1 MTTTRIN
8 LRELRKLHPEKPEGC
23 LRCRWFLNCKS
34 YKIGARVFHTPNT
47 IHLRRPIAEATGDF
61 ENGHATKKVLLVA
74 MNPGIEEDKQGKI
87 LVGRSGK
94 LLEEWVEGYLG
105 DHIVY
110 VTNAVKC
117 YAPKEALS
125 KDGALPMAQIKAC
138 SSFLKEDIENI
149 KPDAIVALGKD
160 ASLALNLL
168 GVDYTRCHHPSYI
181 LHGGS
186 DALSKDMLTRVDAE
200 LKGELVKIPYSKDV
214 VHGFTIGLDFEWDY
228 ETGELNTIGLASE
241 DACVGGEWAESW
253 KKDLSKVLKD
263 QDVVVYG
270 HDLAR
275 AEVQKCLEI
284 GITDINCKFMDSF
297 ILMREL
303 LDHQEDFALKE
314 YAYRHLLVEDYTK
327 NIPKGKTDKETKH
340 LYAEFMKSY
349 SPEVGRVCAADAW
362 TSLYICKCL
371 EEDWKEEYGGM
382 KLGRE
387 ADMDMILPTA
397 VMMHKGIGLDLKKVE
412 EHRRKL
418 VKLVPQIKEELDREY
433 GIDVSKPVQVLEVLR
448 PHGARDTTKETLQKI
463 ADTSEDL
470 KVTAFIEKVLEYRRV
485 SKLVGTYLKP
495 LPELVDKD
503 GVIHSYIQIAGANN
517 GRPTSSSPNIANIPR
532 RGYNMKDIFCSKFG
546 DDGVLVTLDA
556 SESEFRCFAYL
567 SQDEFLIDQYKKGVG
582 MHTALAKM
590 VGIERDAVKTLNFAR
605 LYGASPVKL
614 KSVLLDAGLSGQALE
629 SAFKKY
635 QEATKGFTRWQKG
648 IINTAYDRGYI
659 LAPDGRRGYRLSPN
673 EIANYPV
680 STFSSYLNKRRIR
693 WVFDAFRSEGLVSHV
708 WMDYYDGVEMDIY
721 LPELEK
727 VKEILKDIPQV
738 IEDVLDYGIELPIPL
753 EFKIHGRSWV

>member
-1 MTTTRIN
+1 MATRLG
-8 LRELRKLHPEKPEGC
+8 LRERRKLRPDLPDNC
-23 LRCRWFLNCKS
+23 LRCAWYLNCGS
-34 YKIGARVFHTPNT
+34 YKIGARPFYASPLVDDYTP
-47 IHLRRPIAEATGDF
+47 R
-61 ENGHATKKVLLVA
+61 VLLVA

-94 LLEEWVEGYLG
+94 LLMEWVEEYLS

-186 DALSKDMLTRVDAE
+186 DSLSKDMLTRVDAE
-200 LKGELVKIPYSKDV
+200 LKGELVKIPYDECDV
-214 VHGFTIGLDFEWDY
+214 ISYGREVGVDFEWDY
-228 ETGELNTIGLASE
+228 ESGELNTLGVSTLEGARAVPWNERAGGLVNSML
-241 DACVGGEWAESW
+241 
-253 KKDLSKVLKD
+253 KKDSVT
-263 QDVVVYG
+263 VYG

-362 TSLYICKCL
+362 TSLYVCKCL
-371 EEDWKEEYGGM
+371 EEDWKEEYDGM

-418 VKLVPQIKEELDREY
+418 VKLVPQIKEELDSEY
-433 GIDVSKPVQVLEVLR
+433 GIDVSKPAQVLEVLR

-470 KVTAFIEKVLEYRRV
+470 KVTRFIEKVLEYRRV

-517 GRPTSSSPNIANIPR
+517 GRPTSSSPNIANVPR

-546 DDGVLVTLDA
+546 DDGVLATLDA

-582 MHTALAKM
+582 MHTALAKL

-614 KSVLLDAGLSGQALE
+614 KSVLLDAGLSGQVLE

-635 QEATKGFTRWQKG
+635 QEATRGFTRWQKG
-648 IINTAYDRGYI
+648 VINTAYDRGYV
-659 LAPDGRRGYRLSPN
+659 LAPDGRRGYRLNPT
-673 EIANYPV
+673 EISNYPV

-693 WVFDAFRSEGLVSHV
+693 WVFDAFRSEGLVSHIYL
-708 WMDYYDGVEMDIY
+708 DYYDGVEMDIY
-721 LPELEK
+721 LPEMER
-727 VKEILKDIPQV
+727 VKKIIEEVSRISVVEDI
-738 IEDVLDYGIELPIPL
+738 LDYGIVLPMPL
-753 EFKIHGRSWV
+753 DFKIHGRWWA

>member
-1 MTTTRIN
+1 MTTTSRIN

-23 LRCRWFLNCKS
+23 LRCRWFLGCKS
-34 YKIGARVFHTPNT
+34 YKIGTRVFSHVG
-47 IHLRRPIAEATGDF
+47 RSMA
-61 ENGHATKKVLLVA
+61 KKVLLVA

-94 LLEEWVEGYLG
+94 LLEEWVDEYLD

-138 SSFLKEDIENI
+138 SSFLKEDIETV

-200 LKGELVKIPYSKDV
+200 LKGELVKIPYEGESLGVGVYREKSYN
-214 VHGFTIGLDFEWDY
+214 IGLDFEWDY
-228 ETGELNTIGLASE
+228 ESGELHTLGYALDSF
-241 DACVGGEWAESW
+241 CVGYPFGEATNS
-253 KKDLSKVLKD
+253 LKSI
-263 QDVVVYG
+263 VAAKEMTVYG

-371 EEDWKEEYGGM
+371 EEDWKEEYDGM

-418 VKLVPQIKEELDREY
+418 VKLVPQIKEELDSEY

-470 KVTAFIEKVLEYRRV
+470 KVTRFIEKVLEYRRV

-546 DDGVLVTLDA
+546 DDGVLATLDA

-693 WVFDAFRSEGLVSHV
+693 WVFDAFRSEGLVSHIYL
-708 WMDYYDGVEMDIY
+708 DYYDGVEMDIY
-721 LPELEK
+721 LPEMER
-727 VKEILKDIPQV
+727 VKKIIEEVSRISVVEDI
-738 IEDVLDYGIELPIPL
+738 LDYGIVLPMPL
-753 EFKIHGRSWV
+753 DFKIHGRWWA